1 LATEVNSIPS
11 IQQFRSKSATA
22 EPLLRFPFVHTLANP
37 CGFQLEPATPNNL
50 VTADAERQNP
60 ANHVDTLA
68 RHRLALAPLRDVR
81 EDIPLDQQVLDFLG
95 PFREIITS
103 VNQHS
108 LNETKMNKEQSRQ
121 ELQLV
126 VSQALL
132 LIRRIYSPSVS
143 QLEFSSCIKLHMY
156 NVILLFYK
164 GAT

>member
-1 LATEVNSIPS
+1 LATEVNGIPS
-11 IQQFRSKSATA
+11 IQFRSKSATA

-37 CGFQLEPATPNNL
+37 CGFHLLEPETPNNL
-50 VTADAERQNP
+50 VTAETERRNP

-95 PFREIITS
+95 PFRELITS
-103 VNQHS
+103 VNQRS
-108 LNETKMNKEQSRQ
+108 LNDTKMNKEQSRQ

-156 NVILLFYK
+156 NVILLYFK